1 MAINFLHNKIY
12 IVVNNRND
20 LHLQNGYK
28 LKGSHI
34 NKILN
39 VFFTR

>member
-20 LHLQNGYK
+20 LYLQNGYK

-34 NKILN
+34 NEILN